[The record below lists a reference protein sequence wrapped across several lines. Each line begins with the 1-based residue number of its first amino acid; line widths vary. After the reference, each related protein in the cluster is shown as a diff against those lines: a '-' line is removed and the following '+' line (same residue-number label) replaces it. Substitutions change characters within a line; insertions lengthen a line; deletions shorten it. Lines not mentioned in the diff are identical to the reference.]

1 LKKVQDP
8 DIWITEL
15 EDYRMRLEELG
26 SSISD
31 NQFILHIL
39 NNMTDDYDLRLVM
52 MEKRVTDKS
61 NPLTINEIQD
71 DLNLGIER
79 LNKKQNEESE
89 NDNNQE
95 VEFFGGQFKRKCRNC
110 GAIGHKEKDCKLK
123 TSQNGSQN
131 RENQNNFRKI
141 RLMAL
146 IAVIVVNQI
155 ILRAIVSN

>member
-61 NPLTINEIQD
+61 NPLTINDIQD

-95 VEFFGGQFKRKCRNC
+95 VEFFGGQFKRKC
-110 GAIGHKEKDCKLK
+110 
-123 TSQNGSQN
+123 
-131 RENQNNFRKI
+131 
-141 RLMAL
+141 
-146 IAVIVVNQI
+146 
-155 ILRAIVSN
+155 